1 MTLLG
6 ALLPRMHKRFRFDA
20 EGIGDTVDVVEI
32 TNHLRGI
39 MDGAVIEAVAT
50 EHVEVGR
57 PHLLRCFGEFF
68 GIHTQ
73 RHILWGEGG
82 LAPVATD
89 VVHQ

>member
-20 EGIGDTVDVVEI
+20 EGIGNTVDVVEI

-39 MDGAVIEAVAT
+39 VDGAVIEAVT
-50 EHVEVGR
+50 TQHVQIGR
-57 PHLLRCFGEFF
+57 AHLLGRFGEFF
-68 GIHTQ
+68 GVHTQ